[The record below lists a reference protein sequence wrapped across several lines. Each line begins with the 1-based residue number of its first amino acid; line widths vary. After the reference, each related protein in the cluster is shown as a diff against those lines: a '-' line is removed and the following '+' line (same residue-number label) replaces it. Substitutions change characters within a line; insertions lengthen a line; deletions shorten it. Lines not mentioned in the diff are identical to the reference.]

1 MGIFDYLSFVSSKLG
16 PRKNESGFLDCRCTL
31 FALILDSNLHMSS
44 LNDYKKKKLVQ
55 IIQRKT
61 MKTIFAILANLKDV
75 FSSGSR

>member
-16 PRKNESGFLDCRCTL
+16 PRKNESGFFDCRCTL

-55 IIQRKT
+55 II
-61 MKTIFAILANLKDV
+61 
-75 FSSGSR
+75 